1 MTHTSR
7 SKICGLALTC
17 AKERW
22 TCSIRC
28 FLRMAISSSSGGGS
42 TAGDKT
48 DGTDVIHVEFEQ
60 GAGSVSDDLKE
71 VKLDG

>member
-7 SKICGLALTC
+7 SKICCLVLAC

-28 FLRMAISSSSGGGS
+28 FLRMAILRSSGGGS

-48 DGTDVIHVEFEQ
+48 DGTDAIHVEFEQ

-71 VKLDG
+71 AELDG

>member
-1 MTHTSR
+1 
-7 SKICGLALTC
+7 
-17 AKERW
+17 
-22 TCSIRC
+22 
-28 FLRMAISSSSGGGS
+28 MAILRSSGGGS

-48 DGTDVIHVEFEQ
+48 DGTDVIHVEFER